1 MTTCA
6 HCGRELQPAWKYCI
20 TCGTRTVVPLAD
32 AGVVPAPLAVA
43 PSPLTDETDAED
55 AAPRRVNSLA
65 VLALILGCLLSPLA
79 ALFGHVAV
87 AQIASTG
94 ERGLVPAWIAV
105 VLGYVWLVALA
116 VLVITFVTTNG

>member
-6 HCGRELQPAWKYCI
+6 NCGRELQPAWKYCI
-20 TCGTRTVVPLAD
+20 TCGTRTTVPLA
-32 AGVVPAPLAVA
+32 AGS
-43 PSPLTDETDAED
+43 PSTLGSDTHDPQ
-55 AAPRRVNSLA
+55 RRLNVLA

-87 AQIASTG
+87 AQIKTTG

-105 VLGYVWLVALA
+105 VLGYVWLVALT
-116 VLVITFVTTNG
+116 VLVIAYVTTNG

>member
-20 TCGTRTVVPLAD
+20 TCGTRTAVPLAD
-32 AGVVPAPLAVA
+32 AAS
-43 PSPLTDETDAED
+43 SPLGLGLTVALDADD
-55 AAPRRVNSLA
+55 AAPRRVNALA

>member
-6 HCGRELQPAWKYCI
+6 NCGRELQPAWKYCI
-20 TCGTRTVVPLAD
+20 TCGTRTTVPLA
-32 AGVVPAPLAVA
+32 GVA
-43 PSPLTDETDAED
+43 PSALTDDPETES
-55 AAPRRVNSLA
+55 RRVNVLA

-87 AQIASTG
+87 SQIKITG

-105 VLGYVWLVALA
+105 ALGYIWLVTLA
-116 VLVITFVTTNG
+116 VLAIAFVTTNA

>member
-1 MTTCA
+1 MATCA
-6 HCGRELQPAWKYCI
+6 NCERELQPAWKYCI
-20 TCGTRTVVPLAD
+20 HCGTRTGVPL
-32 AGVVPAPLAVA
+32 AGVVPSAL
-43 PSPLTDETDAED
+43 STDAED
-55 AAPRRVNSLA
+55 QPRRINVLA

-87 AQIASTG
+87 SQIKVTG

-116 VLVITFVTTNG
+116 VLVIAYLTTNA

>member
-1 MTTCA
+1 MATCA
-6 HCGRELQPAWKYCI
+6 NCGRELQPAWKYCI
-20 TCGTRTVVPLAD
+20 TCGTRTAVPLA
-32 AGVVPAPLAVA
+32 GVVRSALSADPEV
-43 PSPLTDETDAED
+43 ET
-55 AAPRRVNSLA
+55 RRVNVLA

-87 AQIASTG
+87 SQIKVSG

-116 VLVITFVTTNG
+116 VLVIAFVTTNA